1 MINGFLFKNVDNIPG
16 HIGHISDW
24 PVLNSSLA
32 LMYRINRDARRK
44 QRQTLQVLPT
54 GKTHA
59 LTPTLAVYFDAALHH
74 RINIF
79 TQEWELK
86 KKWKTHATLL
96 CIQRCRASAYMQRST
111 QTHTRTHACTCAHTH
126 KKEKCGEISWLS
138 AGVLPPVSTWW
149 LGLAFQPW
157 GIRRQRTQ
165 DCMFVCVY
173 VCVCVGLRWGGGGAV
188 LPEARSII
196 VSGLGVLFQP
206 WSASVHGDLL
216 TLARMLLKL
225 FSQPKLW
232 HTFQ

>member
-1 MINGFLFKNVDNIPG
+1 MLLYTTGLISSHKSGSWKRNEKHMQPYCAYKGAG
-16 HIGHISDW
+16 HLLICKDPH
-24 PVLNSSLA
+24 
-32 LMYRINRDARRK
+32 K
-44 QRQTLQVLPT
+44 H
-54 GKTHA
+54 THA
-59 LTPTLAVYFDAALHH
+59 HM
-74 RINIF
+74 
-79 TQEWELK
+79 
-86 KKWKTHATLL
+86 HA
-96 CIQRCRASAYMQRST
+96 R
-111 QTHTRTHACTCAHTH
+111 TH

-216 TLARMLLKL
+216 TFARMLLKL